1 MCVVCV
7 QEELKPEDLVGS
19 RLLKKKKPKEVC
31 VFVCV
36 CVCVCVCVWACMAC
50 FIAPSILLHLLHL
63 HLTVPLSLGHSYF
76 MFPSCFCR
84 L

>member
-1 MCVVCV
+1 MCVCVVCV

-36 CVCVCVCVWACMAC
+36 CVCVCVCVGVHGLLYCSLYTSSLTSLTSYSTTEFRAL
-50 FIAPSILLHLLHL
+50 LLH
-63 HLTVPLSLGHSYF
+63 VPF
-76 MFPSCFCR
+76 MF